1 MAEGFNVGKTPKRA
15 INLGFLMSRGLG
27 TVQRS
32 LIAAL
37 EERGRRFTVEELAK
51 IAFPGELIERKHEV
65 SVRRA
70 LKNLAGLDL
79 HFCKAGESCAR
90 GWRYL
95 VWRTG

>member
-1 MAEGFNVGKTPKRA
+1 MMAEGFNVGKKQA

-37 EERGRRFTVEELAK
+37 EEHGRRFTVEELAK
-51 IAFPGELIERKHEV
+51 IAFPGELIERKHGV

-70 LKNLAGLDL
+70 LNNLAGLDL
-79 HFCKAGESCAR
+79 HFSKAGESRAR

-95 VWRTG
+95 VWRAG

>member
-1 MAEGFNVGKTPKRA
+1 
-15 INLGFLMSRGLG
+15 MSRGLG
-27 TVQRS
+27 TVQRN

-37 EERGRRFTVEELAK
+37 NESGRRFTIEELAE

-70 LKNLAGLDL
+70 LNNLRGPDL
-79 HFCKAGESCAR
+79 HFSKAGENCAR
-90 GWRYL
+90 GWHYL

>member
-1 MAEGFNVGKTPKRA
+1 
-15 INLGFLMSRGLG
+15 MSRGLG
-27 TVQRS
+27 TVQRR

-37 EERGRRFTVEELAK
+37 DEPGRRYAVRELAEL
-51 IAFPGELIERKHEV
+51 AFPGELIERKHEV

-79 HFCKAGESCAR
+79 HFSRAGESCAR

-95 VWRTG
+95 VCRTG